1 MMYRIPVFVFL
12 ILILASCGGSRNQR
26 IADRNLERA
35 ETMLKKGPEKAET
48 PSSEPELIHTYRNIT
63 IDIPPGANEKL
74 LVQLSDWMGTPY
86 KYGGNTKSGID
97 CSGLINNI
105 YPEVYGIQTE
115 RYSAAIAKNSRNVRI
130 GDLKEGDFV
139 FFKINT
145 RDIGHIGIYLWDGYF
160 VHSTTSRG
168 VIISRL
174 NQPYWNKYLVGAGT
188 VVN

>member
-1 MMYRIPVFVFL
+1 
-12 ILILASCGGSRNQR
+12 
-26 IADRNLERA
+26 
-35 ETMLKKGPEKAET
+35 
-48 PSSEPELIHTYRNIT
+48 
-63 IDIPPGANEKL
+63 
-74 LVQLSDWMGTPY
+74 MGTPY